1 MANISVSVVD
11 ANNITLV
18 TTPTPTQVITIDGG
32 IAGPPGPAGVPG
44 GGTTQVQYNLSSTF
58 AGSSNFTFDGVTRI
72 TGTNVNE
79 GIPLL
84 SGPTSYKNSLL
95 VETQETAPTG
105 CFMRP
110 DGLAFYVIGTSTDR
124 IQYYSLSTAW
134 DISTATYVSQSI
146 ATTAQNTA
154 PQDLFFSSD
163 GLNVFIVGSGAPA
176 SVFKYTLSAPWDIS
190 TLTYT
195 GQSVNISSYSTAPT
209 GIYFKLDGSS
219 FYISSNTGSPNDA
232 IYQYDLS
239 INWNLTTAFVVG
251 FISIAAQES
260 VPTSLSFSNDGSRM
274 WVIGSNGDDFN
285 VYTLGS
291 AWQISSA
298 GFLAVY
304 AWPTIITIDTPTAL
318 YVSPDGKWVYVINDA
333 AGAATAYSF
342 SQNNLLT
349 SWNATG
355 NLNANGDFSVYQN
368 LYVAGSSYLWQAS
381 LSSGTVNGVTYLNS
395 AKQITS
401 GTALSFNGTKFE
413 VASATGSATPTPT
426 EVRIST
432 TTTAADWS
440 TTLPWGRLGYYSADT
455 STFGPKLQA
464 SIDVISNATSGGAA
478 NLIFNT
484 IDSTAGALTERVRIN
499 NVGDVGIGNNAPGA
513 RLDIGTARSAA
524 ITLSEILQ
532 TTGTGVVG
540 DSNRLIIRC
549 ASTAGTTLFGA
560 GIAGYLSTTASNKT
574 DLLLY
579 YGTDAATT
587 EGARLDSAG
596 NFIVSTGASI
606 VYNPAPSSTINAATT
621 LTNAQISPQII
632 VTSGTTF
639 TLTMPLGT
647 TLETLIG
654 WPTTNIGFNFTVI
667 NTASGTITMAI
678 ATGVTN
684 VGSLTIATGTSA
696 NFRLRRQ
703 TANTFIMYRIS

>member
-18 TTPTPTQVITIDGG
+18 TTPTPTQVITIDRG

-44 GGTTQVQYNLSSTF
+44 GNTTEIQYNYSSTF
-58 AGSSNFTFDGVTRI
+58 AGSPNFTFDGVNRI
-72 TGTNVNE
+72 TGTNISE
-79 GIPLL
+79 GIPLADGMN
-84 SGPTSYKNSLL
+84 SGYQLGSLL
-95 VETQETAPTG
+95 VESQETAPTG

-134 DISTATYVSQSI
+134 NLDTATYVSQSI
-146 ATTAQNTA
+146 ATSAQNGA
-154 PQDLFFSSD
+154 PQDLFFTND
-163 GLNVFIVGSGAPA
+163 GLTVFIVGSTAPA
-176 SVFKYTLSAPWDIS
+176 SVFKYTLSTPWDIS
-190 TLTYT
+190 TLTYSGIST
-195 GQSVNISSYSTAPT
+195 NISAYSTAPT
-209 GIYFKLDGSS
+209 GIYFSLLGDI
-219 FYISSNTGSPNDA
+219 FYISSNTGTPNDA
-232 IYQYDLS
+232 IYYFYLS
-239 INWNLTTAFVVG
+239 TPFDITTIVG
-251 FISIAAQES
+251 NSFYSVAAQES
-260 VPTSLSFSNDGSRM
+260 VPTSVSFSNDGLRM
-274 WVIGSNGDDFN
+274 WVVGSTGDDLN
-285 VYTLGS
+285 VYKLLV
-291 AWQISSA
+291 AWDVGTA
-298 GFLAVY
+298 TFVANY
-304 AWPTIITIDTPTAL
+304 AFPFVSITVPTGM
-318 YVSPDGKWVYVINDA
+318 YVSPNGKWAYVINDV
-333 AGAATAYSF
+333 AGAATVYGF
-342 SQNNLLT
+342 FKNIT
-349 SWNATG
+349 SWNGTG
-355 NLNANGDFSVYQN
+355 NLNANGDLSVYQN
-368 LYVAGSSYLWQAS
+368 FFVKGNSYLWQAS

-432 TTTAADWS
+432 TTSAADWS

-464 SIDVISNATSGGAA
+464 SIDVISNAASGGAA

-484 IDSTAGALTERVRIN
+484 IDSTAGALTERLRIT

-703 TANTFIMYRIS
+703 IANTFIMYRIS